1 MSIVSQN
8 NTNEVALVDCIQRFF
23 SKHHIG
29 KPLKKCKKTKKKGE
43 VPIGAVIVKDGKVI
57 AIHQSSFIEGYTQSA
72 ISSSCN
78 GKFNKNGNHHY
89 KGFDWYFKEDY
100 EKMLAEQPC

>member
-29 KPLKKCKKTKKKGE
+29 KLLKKCNGTK
-43 VPIGAVIVKDGKVI
+43 
-57 AIHQSSFIEGYTQSA
+57 
-72 ISSSCN
+72 
-78 GKFNKNGNHHY
+78 
-89 KGFDWYFKEDY
+89 
-100 EKMLAEQPC
+100 EK